1 MIDVAILSCTFILS
15 FSCIVYFLSNKQLQK
30 VQSYLFLT
38 IMINV
43 SVSAVADII
52 SNYIENSLNATGVLF
67 RWQYATQIIFFLAH
81 TTLAPLYALYVMMVN
96 GSGLNRKNSFFY
108 LILSPLVI
116 SEVLLIINPW
126 TNWMFYYDRHS
137 DFVRGPYEFILYIT
151 AGLYL
156 FISMYFML
164 RYRKAVSRET
174 NIALWYFFSFTIIG
188 IIIQLINSEL
198 KVELFAESV
207 SMLGVMLTIEN
218 EDALID
224 SGSLVYN
231 RSAFTNENVRLLCTG
246 QHYAVI
252 SVNMTNLRFYTR
264 ILDYNAMRDVVR
276 MIAAWL
282 RSCNKNVR
290 VYRNATNNMTLI
302 LLYKNEKEVD
312 ALVSTIADR
321 FRDTW
326 IYGKSEIELNAEI
339 RVAYV
344 PEEFNDVT
352 LLTELT
358 ESNSDI
364 ETPGVRV
371 FRGDELDSFKRKAQV
386 EEALKKALEE
396 DTFQVYYQPIWNA
409 EKNRMESAE
418 ALIRLTD
425 PELGFISPEEFI
437 PIAEQ
442 SGLITEIG
450 LYVFEKVCQFITK
463 ERTRALG
470 LRYIEVNLSVFQL
483 LVGNTLE
490 HFLEIMKRYGVTSDQ
505 INLEITETGS
515 LATSNTM
522 ISAINEMQEWGFK
535 FSLDDYGTG
544 YSNLSYIMSMDFL
557 NIKSDKGLLW
567 DADTRESSS
576 IMLTDTIKTI
586 RRLGMNVIQEGV
598 ETKEQLDL
606 VVGAGANLI
615 QGYYFSKPLPEEAFY
630 DYMIEFIKKSIIN
643 R

>member
-1 MIDVAILSCTFILS
+1 
-15 FSCIVYFLSNKQLQK
+15 
-30 VQSYLFLT
+30 
-38 IMINV
+38 
-43 SVSAVADII
+43 
-52 SNYIENSLNATGVLF
+52 
-67 RWQYATQIIFFLAH
+67 
-81 TTLAPLYALYVMMVN
+81 
-96 GSGLNRKNSFFY
+96 
-108 LILSPLVI
+108 
-116 SEVLLIINPW
+116 
-126 TNWMFYYDRHS
+126 
-137 DFVRGPYEFILYIT
+137 
-151 AGLYL
+151 
-156 FISMYFML
+156 
-164 RYRKAVSRET
+164 
-174 NIALWYFFSFTIIG
+174 
-188 IIIQLINSEL
+188 
-198 KVELFAESV
+198 
-207 SMLGVMLTIEN
+207 
-218 EDALID
+218 
-224 SGSLVYN
+224 
-231 RSAFTNENVRLLCTG
+231 
-246 QHYAVI
+246 
-252 SVNMTNLRFYTR
+252 
-264 ILDYNAMRDVVR
+264 
-276 MIAAWL
+276 
-282 RSCNKNVR
+282 
-290 VYRNATNNMTLI
+290 MTLI

>member
-276 MIAAWL
+276 MIAA
-282 RSCNKNVR
+282 
-290 VYRNATNNMTLI
+290 
-302 LLYKNEKEVD
+302 
-312 ALVSTIADR
+312 
-321 FRDTW
+321 
-326 IYGKSEIELNAEI
+326 
-339 RVAYV
+339 
-344 PEEFNDVT
+344 
-352 LLTELT
+352 
-358 ESNSDI
+358 
-364 ETPGVRV
+364 
-371 FRGDELDSFKRKAQV
+371 
-386 EEALKKALEE
+386 
-396 DTFQVYYQPIWNA
+396 
-409 EKNRMESAE
+409 
-418 ALIRLTD
+418 
-425 PELGFISPEEFI
+425 
-437 PIAEQ
+437 
-442 SGLITEIG
+442 
-450 LYVFEKVCQFITK
+450 
-463 ERTRALG
+463 
-470 LRYIEVNLSVFQL
+470 
-483 LVGNTLE
+483 
-490 HFLEIMKRYGVTSDQ
+490 
-505 INLEITETGS
+505 
-515 LATSNTM
+515 
-522 ISAINEMQEWGFK
+522 
-535 FSLDDYGTG
+535 
-544 YSNLSYIMSMDFL
+544 
-557 NIKSDKGLLW
+557 
-567 DADTRESSS
+567 
-576 IMLTDTIKTI
+576 
-586 RRLGMNVIQEGV
+586 
-598 ETKEQLDL
+598 
-606 VVGAGANLI
+606 
-615 QGYYFSKPLPEEAFY
+615 
-630 DYMIEFIKKSIIN
+630 
-643 R
+643 

>member
-1 MIDVAILSCTFILS
+1 
-15 FSCIVYFLSNKQLQK
+15 
-30 VQSYLFLT
+30 
-38 IMINV
+38 
-43 SVSAVADII
+43 
-52 SNYIENSLNATGVLF
+52 
-67 RWQYATQIIFFLAH
+67 
-81 TTLAPLYALYVMMVN
+81 VN
-96 GSGLNRKNSFFY
+96 
-108 LILSPLVI
+108 
-116 SEVLLIINPW
+116 
-126 TNWMFYYDRHS
+126 
-137 DFVRGPYEFILYIT
+137 
-151 AGLYL
+151 
-156 FISMYFML
+156 
-164 RYRKAVSRET
+164 
-174 NIALWYFFSFTIIG
+174 
-188 IIIQLINSEL
+188 
-198 KVELFAESV
+198 
-207 SMLGVMLTIEN
+207 
-218 EDALID
+218 
-224 SGSLVYN
+224 
-231 RSAFTNENVRLLCTG
+231 
-246 QHYAVI
+246 
-252 SVNMTNLRFYTR
+252 
-264 ILDYNAMRDVVR
+264 
-276 MIAAWL
+276 
-282 RSCNKNVR
+282 
-290 VYRNATNNMTLI
+290 
-302 LLYKNEKEVD
+302 
-312 ALVSTIADR
+312 
-321 FRDTW
+321 
-326 IYGKSEIELNAEI
+326 
-339 RVAYV
+339 
-344 PEEFNDVT
+344 

-425 PELGFISPEEFI
+425 SELGFISPEEFI

-463 ERTRALG
+463 ERTKALG
-470 LRYIEVNLSVFQL
+470 LKYIEVNLSIFQL

-630 DYMIEFIKKSIIN
+630 DYMVEFIKNSIIN

>member
-615 QGYYFSKPLPEEAFY
+615 QGYYISKPLPEEAFY

>member
-1 MIDVAILSCTFILS
+1 MVDVAILSCTFILS
-15 FSCIVYFLSNKQLQK
+15 VSCIVYFLSNKQLQK
-30 VQSYLFLT
+30 VQSYLFLA

-52 SNYIENSLNATGVLF
+52 SNYIENSLVATGTLF

-116 SEVLLIINPW
+116 SELLLITNPL
-126 TNWMFYYDRHS
+126 TNWMFYYDKYA

-151 AGLYL
+151 AALYL

-188 IIIQLINSEL
+188 IIVQMINSEF

-224 SGSLVYN
+224 SGSMVYN
-231 RSAFTNENVRLLCTG
+231 RAAFTNENVRLLCTG

-326 IYGKSEIELNAEI
+326 IYGRSEIELNAEI

-344 PEEFNDVT
+344 PEEFNDVN

-425 PELGFISPEEFI
+425 SELGFISPEEFI

-463 ERTRALG
+463 ERTKALG
-470 LRYIEVNLSVFQL
+470 LKYIEVNLSIFQL

-630 DYMIEFIKKSIIN
+630 DYMVEFIKNSIIN